1 MTLVIDASV
10 AVKWVLGDRPGE
22 HDTGKALALLVKIG
36 REGILLLQPEHWR
49 VEVLSVVARLTPER
63 FADTLQLLDKLD
75 VTRIESIQVLERA
88 LILSRQLKHHLS
100 DTLYH
105 AIAIEYG
112 IDFITADKPRQG
124 PQAQKYQDARELNA
138 SARLAR
144 IAARTQNDY
153 YDHSGLRSMAMTA
166 SVWTIAEAKA
176 KFSEVVNLA
185 LSSGPQTITRNG
197 RTTAV
202 IVSAEE
208 WARRTKRTGTLA
220 DFFAASPLRGSGLE
234 IERAA
239 EKAAAPEL

>member
-112 IDFITADKPRQG
+112 IDFITADEAYFAKALKLRNI
-124 PQAQKYQDARELNA
+124 KMLVKLNA

-153 YDHSGLRSMAMTA
+153 YDHSGLRA
-166 SVWTIAEAKA
+166 W
-176 KFSEVVNLA
+176 
-185 LSSGPQTITRNG
+185 P
-197 RTTAV
+197 
-202 IVSAEE
+202 
-208 WARRTKRTGTLA
+208 
-220 DFFAASPLRGSGLE
+220 
-234 IERAA
+234 
-239 EKAAAPEL
+239 